1 MMVEH
6 LTNEAPYRFRCK
18 RGEFENFP
26 EHLDPTQPPPT
37 IAAFGGLLVALSGDF
52 TERKVGDRRFVDVK
66 HGGTIWTYELEH
78 AYRAEVSESGCG
90 IYQWPEFFDVGWW
103 VD

>member
-1 MMVEH
+1 MRH
-6 LTNEAPYRFRCK
+6 RIGSAANGASSKTSQNIWIQHNRR
-18 RGEFENFP
+18 
-26 EHLDPTQPPPT
+26 QPLRHSAGFWLHSP
-37 IAAFGGLLVALSGDF
+37 LDF
-52 TERKVGDRRFVDVK
+52 TERKIGDRRFVDVK